1 MYHMPPLR
9 CHCEERGGKAIPM
22 PVRSDVRTFGHRD
35 RLAAA
40 SVAMA
45 NGPKRL
51 RKETEMRSKA
61 LALGLLCATAA
72 GAANAQSAAPT
83 EIKIGALYASS
94 GPYASISMPVFDAFK
109 LWVDQVNATGGAE
122 VKPFGKK
129 IPIKLI
135 AYDDQSS
142 TATAAT
148 LYNQLISQDHVD
160 LLIADSGSVLT
171 SVGVPIAKEHKQ
183 FLFDVSGTGAAFFTD
198 DNPYIALMAD
208 PVSTIWPH
216 YISDYLDDEGVKQGV
231 KTVAILYSTNDFT
244 GTQAAALKGFFEKD
258 GKVKV
263 VYYQGVPT
271 TTSNYTVLINNIA
284 ALNPDALLE
293 LGYVGN
299 DIAFLRNLQ
308 DSGNQF
314 RFVFTIYGGT
324 EKEEIEKNVGISALT
339 NTFSY
344 VPASNYEVQ
353 AGSRHD
359 AEGVPRGLGQEI
371 SVRVGRRLRRQRDL
385 RLHDRPGG
393 GTHAGHHQKPR
404 SDGHPR
410 CRVRAVRQTENPRRH
425 LHPSQRRR
433 PDRRGHSARAVAV
446 GRQGTESRRRLSARP
461 GQRQG
466 GPG

>member
-1 MYHMPPLR
+1 
-9 CHCEERGGKAIPM
+9 
-22 PVRSDVRTFGHRD
+22 
-35 RLAAA
+35 
-40 SVAMA
+40 
-45 NGPKRL
+45 
-51 RKETEMRSKA
+51 MRSKVLAFATLYAA
-61 LALGLLCATAA
+61 LAAPAY
-72 GAANAQSAAPT
+72 AQQAAPA

-109 LWVDQVNATGGAE
+109 LWVDQANAGGGVE

-148 LYNQLISQDHVD
+148 LYNQLITQDHVD

-216 YISDYLDDEGVKQGV
+216 YISDYLADEGAKQGI

-244 GTQAAALKGFFEKD
+244 GTQAAALKGFFERD

-271 TTSNYTVLINNIA
+271 STSNYTVLINNIA
-284 ALNPDALLE
+284 ALNPDAVLE

-314 RFVFTIYGGT
+314 RFVFSIYAGT
-324 EKEEIEKNVGISALT
+324 ELEEIQKNVGISAMT
-339 NTFSY
+339 NIFSY
-344 VPASNYEVQ
+344 VPASNYEYKPDVGMTLTEFKE
-353 AGSRHD
+353 AWTKKYPTGSGVAFGANAVYGYMTGLVVERTLATTKSLDQMDIHD
-359 AEGVPRGLGQEI
+359 AVFALSGNLKTLDSTFTLRKDGAQIGEVTPLGQLQP
-371 SVRVGRRLRRQRDL
+371 VGKDELKL
-385 RLHDRPGG
+385 
-393 GTHAGHHQKPR
+393 
-404 SDGHPR
+404 
-410 CRVRAVRQTENPRRH
+410 
-425 LHPSQRRR
+425 
-433 PDRRGHSARAVAV
+433 VAV
-446 GRQGTESRRRLSARP
+446 YPPDLANGKAVLGK
-461 GQRQG
+461 
-466 GPG
+466 

>member
-1 MYHMPPLR
+1 
-9 CHCEERGGKAIPM
+9 
-22 PVRSDVRTFGHRD
+22 
-35 RLAAA
+35 
-40 SVAMA
+40 
-45 NGPKRL
+45 
-51 RKETEMRSKA
+51 MRFKA
-61 LALGLLCATAA
+61 LALALLCSAAA
-72 GAANAQSAAPT
+72 GSVQAQTAPT

-109 LWVDQVNATGGAE
+109 VWMDQVNAQGGVE
-122 VKPFGKK
+122 VKAFGKK

-148 LYNQLISQDHVD
+148 LYNQLITQDHVD
-160 LLIADSGSVLT
+160 LLISDSGSVLT

-183 FLFDVSGTGAAFFTD
+183 FLFDVSGTGAAFFTN

-216 YISDYLDDEGVKQGV
+216 YISDYLGDEGAKAGI

-271 TTSNYTVLINNIA
+271 STSNYTVLINNIA
-284 ALNPDALLE
+284 SLNPDAVLE

-314 RFVFTIYGGT
+314 RFVFSIYAGT
-324 EKEEIEKNVGISALT
+324 EKDEIEKNVGVSGMT
-339 NTFSY
+339 NIFSY
-344 VPASNYEVQ
+344 VPASNYEYTPNFGMTQ
-353 AGSRHD
+353 KEFRAAWDKKYPPGSNVAFGANAIYGYMTGLVVEQTLATTKSLGQMDIHD
-359 AEGVPRGLGQEI
+359 AVFALSNKLKTLDGTFILRKDGAQVGEVTPLGQ
-371 SVRVGRRLRRQRDL
+371 LQ
-385 RLHDRPGG
+385 P
-393 GTHAGHHQKPR
+393 AGKN
-404 SDGHPR
+404 
-410 CRVRAVRQTENPRRH
+410 E
-425 LHPSQRRR
+425 LKL
-433 PDRRGHSARAVAV
+433 VAV
-446 GRQGTESRRRLSARP
+446 YPPNLANGKAVLGK
-461 GQRQG
+461 
-466 GPG
+466 

>member
-1 MYHMPPLR
+1 MKL
-9 CHCEERGGKAIPM
+9 
-22 PVRSDVRTFGHRD
+22 
-35 RLAAA
+35 
-40 SVAMA
+40 
-45 NGPKRL
+45 
-51 RKETEMRSKA
+51 KA
-61 LALGLLCATAA
+61 LALALLCAVLVAPVQ
-72 GAANAQSAAPT
+72 AQTPPT

-109 LWVDQVNATGGAE
+109 LWVDEVNAQGGPM
-122 VKPFGKK
+122 VKAFGKR

-148 LYNQLISQDHVD
+148 LYNQLITQDHVD

-216 YISDYLDDEGVKQGV
+216 YISDYLADEGAKQGI

-244 GTQAAALKGFFEKD
+244 GTQAAALKGFFERD
-258 GKVKV
+258 NKVKV

-284 ALNPDALLE
+284 ALNPDAVLE

-314 RFVFTIYGGT
+314 RFVFSIYAGT
-324 EKEEIEKNVGISALT
+324 EKEEIEKNVGIAALT
-339 NTFSY
+339 NIFSY
-344 VPASNYEVQ
+344 VPASNYEYKPEVGMTQ
-353 AGSRHD
+353 KEFRAAWQKKYPAGSGVAFGANAIYGYMTGLVVQETLANAKSLDQMDIHD
-359 AEGVPRGLGQEI
+359 AVFALSDKLKTLDGTFTLRKDGAQIGEVTPLGQ
-371 SVRVGRRLRRQRDL
+371 LQ
-385 RLHDRPGG
+385 P
-393 GTHAGHHQKPR
+393 AGK
-404 SDGHPR
+404 D
-410 CRVRAVRQTENPRRH
+410 ELN
-425 LHPSQRRR
+425 L
-433 PDRRGHSARAVAV
+433 VAV
-446 GRQGTESRRRLSARP
+446 YPPDLANGKAILGK
-461 GQRQG
+461 
-466 GPG
+466 

>member
-1 MYHMPPLR
+1 
-9 CHCEERGGKAIPM
+9 
-22 PVRSDVRTFGHRD
+22 
-35 RLAAA
+35 
-40 SVAMA
+40 
-45 NGPKRL
+45 
-51 RKETEMRSKA
+51 MRSKA
-61 LALGLLCATAA
+61 LALGLLCAAAA
-72 GAANAQSAAPT
+72 GAANAQPAAPA

-122 VKPFGKK
+122 VKAFGKK

-148 LYNQLISQDHVD
+148 LYNQLITQDHVD
-160 LLIADSGSVLT
+160 LLVADSGSVLT

-216 YISDYLDDEGVKQGV
+216 YISDYLGDEGAKAGI

-284 ALNPDALLE
+284 ALNPDAVLE

-344 VPASNYEVQ
+344 VPASNYEYKPEVGMTQ
-353 AGSRHD
+353 KEFRAAWDKKYPPGSGVAFGANAIYGYMTGLVVERTLATTKSLDQMDIHD
-359 AEGVPRGLGQEI
+359 AVFALSDKLKTLDGTFTLRKDGAQIGEVTPLGQ
-371 SVRVGRRLRRQRDL
+371 LQ
-385 RLHDRPGG
+385 P
-393 GTHAGHHQKPR
+393 AGK
-404 SDGHPR
+404 
-410 CRVRAVRQTENPRRH
+410 EELN
-425 LHPSQRRR
+425 L
-433 PDRRGHSARAVAV
+433 VAV
-446 GRQGTESRRRLSARP
+446 YPPDLANGKAVLGK
-461 GQRQG
+461 
-466 GPG
+466 